1 MFCRLIC
8 ILKVETLCVQDSYIT
23 ASNCKEKDVEDPV
36 SSRSYAI
43 GGIYRVNIKQGK
55 VVSMRLCVG
64 SRVPMEEVAQAVVL
78 AGKGIEGDR
87 HNLNEDGTKSKRQI
101 LLMDRETLSRFQL
114 DDGVIRENITVEGLE
129 LSSLTDGDRVS
140 VGSEVVLQI
149 TGECEPCSRM
159 DEIRQGLQVELKGQR
174 GMLAYAESGG
184 TISVGDSI
192 TVSVGDSI
200 TVI

>member
-1 MFCRLIC
+1 M
-8 ILKVETLCVQDSYIT
+8 
-23 ASNCKEKDVEDPV
+23 A
-36 SSRSYAI
+36 
-43 GGIYRVNIKQGK
+43 NIKQGK
-55 VVSMRLCVG
+55 IVSLRLCVG
-64 SRVPMEEVAQAVVL
+64 SRDPMEEVDQAVVL

-87 HNLNEDGTKSKRQI
+87 HLRSDGVRSRRQI

-129 LSSLTDGDRVS
+129 LSSLADGDRVS
-140 VGSEVVLQI
+140 VGLEVVLQI

-192 TVSVGDSI
+192 TVI
-200 TVI
+200 